1 MDIYSF
7 LKNHKFDFEAA
18 KSSGFEFGQ
27 PRKIR
32 VNAHTPKS
40 SYTGQG
46 YPVGD
51 YTWVVVTDSGDHV
64 IRNTGGNLTF
74 PA

>member
-7 LKNHKFDFEAA
+7 LNNHKFDFKAA
-18 KSSGFEFGQ
+18 KVAGFEFGY

-32 VNAHTPKS
+32 VNAHNPKS

-46 YPVGD
+46 YAVGN